1 MSKNENTKMDGPN
14 NIVSIGA
21 SLKEVGIFI
30 VKCAASIA
38 LVAVVAAALIFSL
51 ESFIAQMAV
60 LIIATLF
67 IKVFLIVIWVEGSV
81 SISREVMSYFQP
93 AANSKDKEGQ

>member
-1 MSKNENTKMDGPN
+1 MSKDKNTKMDEPN

-38 LVAVVAAALIFSL
+38 LVAVVAAAFLFS
-51 ESFIAQMAV
+51 SF
-60 LIIATLF
+60 
-67 IKVFLIVIWVEGSV
+67 
-81 SISREVMSYFQP
+81 
-93 AANSKDKEGQ
+93 

>member
-38 LVAVVAAALIFSL
+38 LVAVVAAAFLFSSL
-51 ESFIAQMAV
+51 
-60 LIIATLF
+60 
-67 IKVFLIVIWVEGSV
+67 
-81 SISREVMSYFQP
+81 
-93 AANSKDKEGQ
+93 